1 MNVHPRCENQ
11 PMVEIREE
19 PADGEAGARLLGE
32 FVARLEDLYGDFDPA
47 RTPSATAGEMAPPG
61 GAFLVVYDDGAPI
74 ACGGVK
80 QLEPGVGEL
89 KRMYVAPRA
98 RRRGHARRLLSALE
112 EAARRRGHRRLRLD
126 TGPLQPEAHALYT
139 SAGYR
144 EIPDYNGNAYAS
156 YWFEKDLT
164 AP

>member
-1 MNVHPRCENQ
+1 MCTRAARID

-19 PADGEAGARLLGE
+19 RSDGAAGERLLGE
-32 FVARLEDLYGDFDPA
+32 FIARLEELYGPYDPA
-47 RTPSATAGEMAPPG
+47 LSPTATPDEMGPPG
-61 GAFLVVYDDGAPI
+61 GAFLVIYENGDAI

-80 QLEPGVGEL
+80 QLEPGLAEI

-98 RRRGHARRLLSALE
+98 RRRGHARRLLVALE
-112 EAARRRGHRRLRLD
+112 DAARALGHTRVRLD
-126 TGPLQPEAHALYT
+126 TGARQPEAHALYE

-144 EIPDYNGNAYAS
+144 AIPDYNGNAYAT